1 MQRGLCQ
8 HGASRDKQ
16 RRLVSVA
23 NSAVVATRSSEW
35 RAVIPCLAI
44 ALVLIAE
51 WRAALVT
58 TVEAE
63 TFGEYAVE
71 IERSGTWR
79 YGYVLQRHG
88 ALLVKSRLGVGTP
101 PLEPL
106 DSSDEVAPVMVR
118 TLRLIQWKAAFELSF
133 YGLLWV
139 IWDAGVTWWRRRYS
153 SADASRWRRA
163 AAFGALWAVIVTA
176 VLAPYL
182 LLGYGD
188 PLLSNW
194 CGPGAMS
201 YTTHLGSTPGPLAP
215 ALTYRAVVLLVLLFP
230 LVGLGWACQ
239 LFAPIGEPAS
249 FWIVSVVFYGLQ
261 AATWQWAVGSPD
273 IPPTNTQTG

>member
-1 MQRGLCQ
+1 M
-8 HGASRDKQ
+8 
-16 RRLVSVA
+16 
-23 NSAVVATRSSEW
+23 EW
-35 RAVIPCLAI
+35 RPLVRCAAI

-51 WRAALVT
+51 WQAVQVI

-63 TFGEYAVE
+63 AFEEYAVE
-71 IERSGTWR
+71 IERTRNWR

-88 ALLVKSRLGVGTP
+88 ALLVKTRPDAGARGSATRVVNDAVAGEMSRALHLLG
-101 PLEPL
+101 
-106 DSSDEVAPVMVR
+106 
-118 TLRLIQWKAAFELSF
+118 WKAVFELSF

-139 IWDAGVTWWRRRYS
+139 IWNAGVARWRRRFS
-153 SADASRWRRA
+153 SEDASPWRRA
-163 AAFGALWAVIVTA
+163 AAFGGLWAILITA

-194 CGPGAMS
+194 RGPGALS
-201 YTTHLGSTPGPLAP
+201 YTVRHGSIVGPLGP
-215 ALTYRAVVLLVLLFP
+215 ALTYGAVVLLVLLFP
-230 LVGLGWACQ
+230 ALGLGWAGG
-239 LFAPIGEPAS
+239 LLAPIGEPAS

-261 AATWQWAVGSPD
+261 AATWQWAVGLPD